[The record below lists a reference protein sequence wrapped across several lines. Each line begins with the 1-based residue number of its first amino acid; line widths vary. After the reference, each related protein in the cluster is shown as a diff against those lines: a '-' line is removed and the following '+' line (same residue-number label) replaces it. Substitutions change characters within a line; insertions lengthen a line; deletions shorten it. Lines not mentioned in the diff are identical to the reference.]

1 MRGLNPFE
9 TSRRTCAR
17 FVAYVLHPRHAE
29 RNAQARS
36 ISISLMKYLRWL
48 VAFFPATLLLAETPV
63 PLPIKVV
70 IVSMF
75 QGKGDQP
82 GERRLWQQRLHLEQN
97 YPLPAADSDAWT
109 DGNGVLVYTT
119 GMGVS
124 NAAASTMALG
134 LDPRFDLR
142 QAYWLIAGIAGID
155 PADGSMGSAV
165 WARYVVDG
173 GLAHELDAREI
184 PDNWSTGYIPLGS
197 SRPFDHNGHPT
208 NPSQVFELN
217 RGLAQW
223 AYSLTKD
230 TVLPDTPALA
240 KRRSEFTGYP
250 NAQRAP
256 FVLMG
261 DNLSD
266 STFWHGEKMT
276 KFGNDWVD
284 FWTDHQGKFATKA
297 MEDSGT
303 LQSLRNLARAGK
315 VDFNRVMVLRTA
327 SNYTMQSPDMTAW
340 QSLARERGASL
351 SAFNEALEAA
361 FVVGNRVVQTLLKDW
376 PMAQNTIPAASV
388 TVQALPDD
396 PACDAD
402 DRRFMSRAYELARS
416 SVVHG
421 NHPFSALLVKDGKI
435 IFEYENTIYSTRDI
449 TQHAETGLIGKA
461 TQQFDPATLAA
472 STLYASTEPC
482 VMCCGAIRWAGIH
495 RVVYGT
501 TSSQLSRV
509 IEQILPPKA
518 PSAGRPPL
526 ALECREVFA
535 RTEPSIKVFGP
546 LMEEEGLT
554 IHEGYWANDPVLKGY
569 IAKQQK

>member
-1 MRGLNPFE
+1 
-9 TSRRTCAR
+9 
-17 FVAYVLHPRHAE
+17 
-29 RNAQARS
+29 
-36 ISISLMKYLRWL
+36 MKLILWL
-48 VAFFPATLLLAETPV
+48 VSLLSATVLMAGVPG

-75 QGKGDQP
+75 QDDGKP
-82 GERRLWQQRLHLEQN
+82 GERRFWQERLHLDQRIA
-97 YPLPAADSDAWT
+97 LPAGDSDVWT
-109 DGNGVLVYTT
+109 DGKGVLIYTT

-142 QAYWLIAGIAGID
+142 GAYWLVAGIAGID

-184 PDNWSTGYIPLGS
+184 PETWSTGYLPLGS
-197 SRPFDHNGHPT
+197 SRPFERNGRPM
-208 NPSQVFELN
+208 NPSQVFALN

-223 AYSLTKD
+223 AFDLTKD
-230 TVLPDTPALA
+230 MVLPDTPALA
-240 KRRSEFTGYP
+240 KRRSEFLGYP

-261 DNLSD
+261 DNLST
-266 STFWHGEKMT
+266 STFWHGAKLT
-276 KFGNDWVD
+276 QFGNDWVD
-284 FWTDHQGKFATKA
+284 FWTDHKGNFATKA

-303 LQSLRNLARAGK
+303 LQALRNLARAGR
-315 VDFNRVMVLRTA
+315 VDFERVMVLRTA

-351 SAFNEALEAA
+351 TAFNEALESA
-361 FVVGNRVVQTLLKDW
+361 FLVGNRVVQSLLAQW
-376 PMAQNTIPAASV
+376 PQTERTVPTAAATIA
-388 TVQALPDD
+388 ALPDD

-402 DRRFMSRAYELARS
+402 DRRFMTRAYELARS
-416 SVVHG
+416 AVAHG

-435 IFEYENTIYSTRDI
+435 IFEYENTIYSTHDI

-461 TQQFDPATLAA
+461 TQKFDPATLAQC
-472 STLYASTEPC
+472 TLYASTEPC
-482 VMCCGAIRWAGIH
+482 VMCCGAIRWAGVR

-501 TSSQLSRV
+501 TSTQLSRV
-509 IEQILPPKA
+509 VESVLPPTPAAVRA
-518 PSAGRPPL
+518 PVP
-526 ALECREVFA
+526 LECREVFA
-535 RTEPSIKVFGP
+535 RTEPSTTVRGP
-546 LMEEEGLT
+546 LMEAEGLA
-554 IHEGYWANDPVLKGY
+554 IHLSYWPTDPVLKAHMAP
-569 IAKQQK
+569 AK